1 MGKFINRRY
10 KQVYERIISLANDIS
25 AKDIR
30 DITIDLLR
38 NPVITFAKVEPK
50 IEFYESPAAPHKHHS
65 YPGGLLDHTLGVALT
80 SLKIA
85 EVEKEVY
92 NIEVDTDIVLAAA
105 LLHDIYKYYQYDYDE
120 LTNGFR
126 IRSDWFLSHD
136 FAVIAELAKR
146 NASEKLLRVIAEA
159 HGTTPFSTL
168 ESIIVHE
175 ADSVDAS
182 FASTLQSIIWNV
194 CRDVEIAIN
203 VPAIKI
209 FNTILSINSLSELA
223 YIYFN
228 RGRNNLREHI
238 ISLVKNLQEI
248 DYKS

>member
-1 MGKFINRRY
+1 MDKLINDRY
-10 KQVYERIISLANDIS
+10 KRVYERIVSLANNIS
-25 AKDIR
+25 SKDIR
-30 DITIDLLR
+30 DITIGLLR

-80 SLKIA
+80 SLRIA
-85 EVEKEVY
+85 DVEKEVY
-92 NIEVDTDIVLAAA
+92 NIEVDIDIVLAAA
-105 LLHDIYKYYQYDYDE
+105 LLHDIFKYYQYDYDE

-136 FAVIAELAKR
+136 FAIIAELAKR
-146 NASEKLLRVIAEA
+146 NAPEKLLRVIAEA
-159 HGTTPFSTL
+159 HGTTPFSTV

-182 FASTLQSIIWNV
+182 FASTLQNIIWNV
-194 CRDVEIAIN
+194 CRDVEMVIN

-209 FNTILSINSLSELA
+209 FNTILSKNSLNELA

-228 RGRNNLREHI
+228 RGRNNLREYI
-238 ISLVKNLQEI
+238 ISLLKN
-248 DYKS
+248 S